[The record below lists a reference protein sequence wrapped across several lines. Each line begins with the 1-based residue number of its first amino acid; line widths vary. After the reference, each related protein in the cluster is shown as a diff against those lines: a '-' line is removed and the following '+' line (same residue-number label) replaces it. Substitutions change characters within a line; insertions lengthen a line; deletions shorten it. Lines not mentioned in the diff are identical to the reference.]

1 MSVKKCTL
9 YWPVHG
15 RDEIEIIDH
24 NLLICLGAYFST
36 ADDIETNTVIC
47 SSSHELD
54 EDPQTYM

>member
-1 MSVKKCTL
+1 MYFVL
-9 YWPVHG
+9 ALVHG